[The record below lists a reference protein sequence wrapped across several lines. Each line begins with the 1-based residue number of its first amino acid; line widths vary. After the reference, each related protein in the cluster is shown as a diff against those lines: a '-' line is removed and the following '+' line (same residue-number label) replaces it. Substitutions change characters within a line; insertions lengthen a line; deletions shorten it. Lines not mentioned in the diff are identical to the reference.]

1 MKLKPAHLDLLL
13 LAAPIS
19 LSGVHLYLL
28 LVSDQPGWV
37 YLSAAATVVAWSLA
51 YLFRYQMGHN
61 AATRG
66 ALEGSSKLIEE
77 MRAFVAAEI
86 AGTKSEIGRA
96 RGLVADAVKRLGQS
110 FEGLNKESRGQAALM
125 GNVVERRGNGPGA
138 GNVREFAD
146 EARQLMERM
155 AAALGQVSS
164 QSGMTVQQIDQMS
177 HKLDGMFVLLE
188 DVRTI
193 ADQTNLLAL
202 NAAIEAAR
210 AGEAGRGFAVVAD
223 EVRSLSQRSNTF
235 NEQIRKLAI
244 DAREAVSTVRAT
256 VSAMSQ
262 RDGSLSEEAHSG
274 TTRLI
279 GHVEALNDTLSN
291 TLEQAQGSAQ
301 RIGQSV
307 AEAVRSLQF
316 EDITSQALT
325 AAEVHLQRL
334 EEIERETR
342 ALQALTVNGNAAEA
356 VPELNKLMSRVREVR
371 ERVVVAPH
379 KPVSQVAMQAGD
391 VELF

>member
-1 MKLKPAHLDLLL
+1 MTLKTAHLDLIL
-13 LAAPIS
+13 LAAPIT
-19 LSGVHLYLL
+19 LSGLHLYLL

-51 YLFRYQMGHN
+51 YLFRYQMNHSGPAGVAMKDG
-61 AATRG
+61 AA
-66 ALEGSSKLIEE
+66 LVEE

-86 AGTKSEIGRA
+86 HGTKAEITRA
-96 RGLVADAVKRLGQS
+96 RGLVNDAVKRLGHS
-110 FEGLNKESRGQAALM
+110 FEGLNKESRGQAELM
-125 GNVVERRGNGPGA
+125 SHVLERRGNGTGS
-138 GNVREFAD
+138 GNVREFSD

-155 AAALGQVSS
+155 ATALGQVSS
-164 QSGMTVQQIDQMS
+164 QSGMTVQQIDEMS
-177 HKLDGMFVLLE
+177 KKLDGMFVLLE
-188 DVRTI
+188 DVKTI

-235 NEQIRKLAI
+235 NEQIRKLALG
-244 DAREAVSTVRAT
+244 AREAVSTVRAT

-262 RDGSLSEEAHSG
+262 RDGSLSEEAHNG
-274 TTRLI
+274 TSRLI
-279 GHVEALNDTLSN
+279 SHVEALNQTLGE
-291 TLEQAQGSAQ
+291 TLQQAQGSAH

-307 AEAVRSLQF
+307 GEAVRALQF
-316 EDITSQALT
+316 EDITSQALG
-325 AAEVHLQRL
+325 AAEVHLGRL
-334 EEIERETR
+334 EDIERETR
-342 ALQALTVNGNAAEA
+342 ALEALRFNGSKDL
-356 VPELNKLMSRVREVR
+356 VPELQRVMSRVREVR

-379 KPVSQVAMQAGD
+379 KPVSQVAMQAGE

>member
-1 MKLKPAHLDLLL
+1 MTLKTAHIDLIL

-19 LSGVHLYLL
+19 LSGIHLYLL

-51 YLFRYQMGHN
+51 YLLRYQMTHYG
-61 AATRG
+61 AASRAMKSG
-66 ALEGSSKLIEE
+66 AELVNQ
-77 MRAFVAAEI
+77 MREFVAAEI
-86 AGTKSEIGRA
+86 KGTQSEIVRA
-96 RGLVADAVKRLGQS
+96 RGLVGDAVQKLGQS
-110 FEGLNKESRGQAALM
+110 FEGLNRESRSQAELM
-125 GNVVERRGNGPGA
+125 SGVVAHRGKGTGA
-138 GNVREFAD
+138 GNVREFSD

-155 AAALGQVSS
+155 ATALGQVSS
-164 QSGMTVQQIDQMS
+164 QSGMTVQQIDEMS
-177 HKLDGMFVLLE
+177 KKLDGMFVLLE
-188 DVRTI
+188 DVKTI

-235 NEQIRKLAI
+235 NEQIRGLALG
-244 DAREAVSTVRAT
+244 AREAVSTVRAT

-262 RDGSLSEEAHSG
+262 RDGSLSDEAHSG
-274 TTRLI
+274 TARLI
-279 GHVEALNDTLSN
+279 GHVETLNETLGN
-291 TLEQAQGSAQ
+291 TLQQAQGSAQ
-301 RIGQSV
+301 RISHAV
-307 AEAVRSLQF
+307 AEAVRALQF
-316 EDITSQALT
+316 EDITSQALG
-325 AAEVHLQRL
+325 AAEVHLSRL

-342 ALQALTVNGNAAEA
+342 ALEALQFNGGHDV
-356 VPELNKLMSRVREVR
+356 VPELERVMTRVRNVR

-379 KPVSQVAMQAGD
+379 KPVTQVAMQAGG

>member
-1 MKLKPAHLDLLL
+1 MTLKTAHIDLIL

-19 LSGVHLYLL
+19 LSGIHLYLL

-51 YLFRYQMGHN
+51 YLLRYQMTHYG
-61 AATRG
+61 AASRAMKSG
-66 ALEGSSKLIEE
+66 AELVNE
-77 MRAFVAAEI
+77 MREFVAAEI
-86 AGTKSEIGRA
+86 KGTQSEIVRA
-96 RGLVADAVKRLGQS
+96 RGLVGDAVQKLGQS
-110 FEGLNKESRGQAALM
+110 FEGLSQAELMSGVVAHRGK
-125 GNVVERRGNGPGA
+125 GTGA
-138 GNVREFAD
+138 GNVREFSD

-155 AAALGQVSS
+155 ATALGQVSS
-164 QSGMTVQQIDQMS
+164 QSGMTVQQIDEMS
-177 HKLDGMFVLLE
+177 KKLDGMFVLLE
-188 DVRTI
+188 DVKTI

-235 NEQIRKLAI
+235 NEQIRGLALG
-244 DAREAVSTVRAT
+244 AREAVSTVRAT

-262 RDGSLSEEAHSG
+262 RDGSLSDDAHSG
-274 TTRLI
+274 TARLI
-279 GHVEALNDTLSN
+279 GHVETLNETLGN
-291 TLEQAQGSAQ
+291 TLQQAQGSAQ
-301 RIGQSV
+301 RISHAV
-307 AEAVRSLQF
+307 AEAVRALQF
-316 EDITSQALT
+316 EDITSQALG
-325 AAEVHLQRL
+325 AAEVHLSRL

-342 ALQALTVNGNAAEA
+342 ALEALQFNGGHDV
-356 VPELNKLMSRVREVR
+356 VPELERVMIRVRNVR

-379 KPVSQVAMQAGD
+379 KPVTQVAMQAGG

>member
-1 MKLKPAHLDLLL
+1 MTLKTAHIDLIL

-19 LSGVHLYLL
+19 LSGIHLYLL

-51 YLFRYQMGHN
+51 YLLRYQMTHYG
-61 AATRG
+61 AASRAMKSG
-66 ALEGSSKLIEE
+66 AELVNE
-77 MRAFVAAEI
+77 MREFVAAEI
-86 AGTKSEIGRA
+86 KGTQSEIVRA
-96 RGLVADAVKRLGQS
+96 RGLVGDAVQKLGQS
-110 FEGLNKESRGQAALM
+110 FEGLNRESRSQAELM
-125 GNVVERRGNGPGA
+125 SGVVAHRGKGSGA
-138 GNVREFAD
+138 GNVREFSD

-155 AAALGQVSS
+155 ATALGQVSS
-164 QSGMTVQQIDQMS
+164 QSGMTVQQIDEMS
-177 HKLDGMFVLLE
+177 KKLDGMFVLLE
-188 DVRTI
+188 DVKTI

-235 NEQIRKLAI
+235 NEQIRGLALG
-244 DAREAVSTVRAT
+244 AREAVSTVRAT

-262 RDGSLSEEAHSG
+262 RDGSLSDDAHSG
-274 TTRLI
+274 TARLI
-279 GHVEALNDTLSN
+279 GHVETLNETLGN
-291 TLEQAQGSAQ
+291 TLQQAQGSAQ
-301 RIGQSV
+301 RISHAV
-307 AEAVRSLQF
+307 AEAVRALQF
-316 EDITSQALT
+316 EDITSQALG
-325 AAEVHLQRL
+325 AAEVHLSRL

-342 ALQALTVNGNAAEA
+342 ALEALQFNGGHDV
-356 VPELNKLMSRVREVR
+356 VPELERVMIRVRNVR

-379 KPVSQVAMQAGD
+379 KPVTQVAMQAGG